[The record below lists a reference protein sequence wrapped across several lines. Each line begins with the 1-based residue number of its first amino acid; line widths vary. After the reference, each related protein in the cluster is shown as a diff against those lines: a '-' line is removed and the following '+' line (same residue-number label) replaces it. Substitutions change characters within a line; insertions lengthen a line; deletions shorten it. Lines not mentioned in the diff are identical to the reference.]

1 MADNTTVNL
10 YKLAC
15 AALDARPGR
24 RVIVTDQDNF
34 PSDRYVL
41 AGIAAQRGAELRMLS
56 TDIDQGL
63 DPGAVRAAVDE
74 DTALVSLSHVA
85 YRSGALAD
93 MAAVTEIVHQAGAL
107 MLWDL
112 CHSVG
117 AVPVELDRCDVDLA
131 VGCTYKYLNAGP
143 GAPAFLYVSARL
155 REVLRQ
161 PNTWGWFSQRDQ
173 FAMGPNYD
181 PAAGVAKFMTGTP
194 SIPGT
199 AAVEEGAR
207 LLLEAGLD
215 PMRVKSQR
223 LTSYLIELGDAWL
236 EPLGCALATP
246 RDGSRRG
253 GHVTYRHP
261 QAERL
266 VERLA
271 GANIITD
278 YRTPDRLRLGR
289 PRYHP
294 LHRRVDG
301 RHRHPRHHRDRMRTE
316 PWLNPSPTPDTC
328 ASTGVA
334 VRAAAAVERARR
346 DAVHRHPPDLRA
358 VVQAAAA
365 RVRQGAGRTRGRQHH
380 ARHAHAAPDAGHPED
395 RGGPARRARDHDAD
409 PVHPV
414 PRVARHLERVRVA
427 QFRELEAVL
436 GRRDRMMVAQYD
448 EGSAEWERITAAM
461 SRPSLFDSF
470 VRYLAGQ
477 GYDVPA
483 DNLHRDV
490 GQPKGASDAMQQV
503 LKKVYDDDTDAT
515 AVCELLVDVDEGM
528 QEWRYHHVKM
538 VERTIGGPRGTGSAG
553 ATYLRTT
560 LGQQPTHL
568 PRPVGGQDHGLGV
581 SAWAWGHGLGGGGGR
596 RSGDKAVRG
605 RGRARGRG
613 GGRLAQ
619 ARRRPS
625 ARPARHGSFPGA
637 WRRRGRRRP
646 AVRAGQACWRGRG
659 SRRRRSRP

>member
-1 MADNTTVNL
+1 MSQVSLAREYAEKLDADDPLAGFRDRFTLDDPSLVYLNGNSLGALPRATVRRLEEVILQEWGTALARSWDHWVDLPGRAGDTVGRLTGAAPGQVLVADNTTVNL

-41 AGIAAQRGAELRMLS
+41 EGIAAQRGAELRMLS

-131 VGCTYKYLNAGP
+131 VGCTYKYVNAGP

-161 PNTWGWFSQRDQ
+161 PIWGWFSQHDQ
-173 FAMGPNYD
+173 FAMGPRYD

-266 VERLA
+266 VELLA
-271 GANIITD
+271 AANIITD
-278 YRTPDRLRLGR
+278 YRTPDRLRFGL
-289 PRYHP
+289 PP
-294 LHRRVDG
+294 LTTRFTDVWIAVTAT
-301 RHRHPRHHRDRMRTE
+301 RDIIETE
-316 PWLNPSPTPDTC
+316 
-328 ASTGVA
+328 
-334 VRAAAAVERARR
+334 R
-346 DAVHRHPPDLRA
+346 
-358 VVQAAAA
+358 
-365 RVRQGAGRTRGRQHH
+365 
-380 ARHAHAAPDAGHPED
+380 
-395 RGGPARRARDHDAD
+395 
-409 PVHPV
+409 
-414 PRVARHLERVRVA
+414 
-427 QFRELEAVL
+427 
-436 GRRDRMMVAQYD
+436 
-448 EGSAEWERITAAM
+448 
-461 SRPSLFDSF
+461 
-470 VRYLAGQ
+470 
-477 GYDVPA
+477 
-483 DNLHRDV
+483 
-490 GQPKGASDAMQQV
+490 
-503 LKKVYDDDTDAT
+503 
-515 AVCELLVDVDEGM
+515 CEN
-528 QEWRYHHVKM
+528 
-538 VERTIGGPRGTGSAG
+538 
-553 ATYLRTT
+553 
-560 LGQQPTHL
+560 
-568 PRPVGGQDHGLGV
+568 HG
-581 SAWAWGHGLGGGGGR
+581 
-596 RSGDKAVRG
+596 
-605 RGRARGRG
+605 
-613 GGRLAQ
+613 
-619 ARRRPS
+619 
-625 ARPARHGSFPGA
+625 
-637 WRRRGRRRP
+637 
-646 AVRAGQACWRGRG
+646 
-659 SRRRRSRP
+659 